1 MKKNKSYKNKKQKG
15 GAVFN
20 PAHINPAHINP
31 AHIIP
36 NNSLHTINPLHANN
50 HNTNTN
56 NKDPVIVNNQ
66 DILNKFEEVK
76 KKGNKELDS
85 YVFWYFKMPMLIKA
99 GYTFLVVGIIAS
111 FVIAI
116 CQMSILGINIIR
128 RGLFSI
134 IEPLT
139 KLKGMLRPL
148 RLKAKRPEDIPHIL
162 ILIGRMFK
170 QMFKDL
176 INWLSKRK

>member
-20 PAHINPAHINP
+20 PAHTNVVNSNPLVN
-31 AHIIP
+31 P
-36 NNSLHTINPLHANN
+36 NNSLHTINPLHANI
-50 HNTNTN
+50 TNTN
-56 NKDPVIVNNQ
+56 SNKEPVTVNTPE
-66 DILNKFEEVK
+66 IMYEYLKGKKTVK
-76 KKGNKELDS
+76 QELDS
-85 YVFWYFKMPMLIKA
+85 YLFWWVKLPMGFKC
-99 GYTFLVVGIIAS
+99 GYTFLVVGVIAS

-116 CQMSILGINIIR
+116 CQMCILGINNIR
-128 RGLFSI
+128 KGLFSI
-134 IEPLT
+134 IEPFT

-148 RLKAKRPEDIPHIL
+148 RIKAKKPEDIPHIL